1 MEQKLQTKVTVEN
14 QKDFYQS
21 LYRGDR
27 TLVDLRQLPVIE
39 YLLVDCD
46 PEQYRKKYSNLNI
59 VLLATLSTAKQFN
72 LSRAQFDYLI
82 DNQIYNNLH
91 WPKIPTTTCAV
102 IFDYSPLL
110 KYLTVPE
117 IITVLETI
125 SDRYRPA
132 IILLRSSLFFIDDC
146 RMADRFYNLVDIK
159 IENYVVEKFYY
170 DTPTTELMMQ
180 FKIKHSYDNTN

>member
-1 MEQKLQTKVTVEN
+1 MAQKLQTKVTVEN

-21 LYRGDR
+21 LYQLGR
-27 TLVDLRQLPVIE
+27 TLVDLSQLPVIE

-46 PEQYRKKYSNLNI
+46 QEQYRKKYPNLNI

-72 LSRAQFDYLI
+72 LSREQFNYLI
-82 DNQIYNNLH
+82 DNQIYNDLH
-91 WPKIPTTTCAV
+91 WPKIPTTNCAV
-102 IFDYSPLL
+102 IFDHSTVL

-125 SDRYRPA
+125 SDRYCPA
-132 IILLRSSLFFIDDC
+132 IIMLRSSLFFIDDC
-146 RMADRFYNLVDIK
+146 RMTDRFYNLVDIK

-170 DTPTTELMMQ
+170 DTLTTELTIQ
-180 FKIKHSYDNTN
+180 FKIKHNNDNTD

>member
-1 MEQKLQTKVTVEN
+1 MEQKLQTKVTVKN

-21 LYRGDR
+21 LYQVGR
-27 TLVDLRQLPVIE
+27 TLVDLNQLLVSE

-46 PEQYRKKYSNLNI
+46 QEQYRKKYPNLNS
-59 VLLATLSTAKQFN
+59 VFLATLSTAKQFN
-72 LSRAQFDYLI
+72 LSREQFDYLI

-91 WPKIPTTTCAV
+91 WPKIPTTNCAI
-102 IFDYSPLL
+102 IFDHSLVL

-117 IITVLETI
+117 IINVLETVA
-125 SDRYRPA
+125 DQYCPA

-146 RMADRFYNLVDIK
+146 RVNDRFYNLVDIK

-170 DTPTTELMMQ
+170 DTPTTELMIQ
-180 FKIKHSYDNTN
+180 FKIKHNHDNTN